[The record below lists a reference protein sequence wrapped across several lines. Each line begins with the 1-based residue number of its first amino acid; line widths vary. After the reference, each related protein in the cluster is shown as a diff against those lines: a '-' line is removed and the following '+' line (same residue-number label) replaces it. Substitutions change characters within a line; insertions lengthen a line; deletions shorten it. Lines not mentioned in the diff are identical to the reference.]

1 MIYFLEE
8 SLCLLWPWS
17 VAMGDELEVL
27 IWSQI
32 DAEAAGTWMVEV
44 ERQGNQSLSRE
55 LRASALCPGL
65 EARFP
70 ARRRVPAD
78 QVHPR
83 PHRPTRPRSD

>member
-44 ERQGNQSLSRE
+44 ERWGQTCVLKGKMTYLANALAMRYEGN
-55 LRASALCPGL
+55 
-65 EARFP
+65 F
-70 ARRRVPAD
+70 
-78 QVHPR
+78 
-83 PHRPTRPRSD
+83 